1 MLKAEAD
8 RNTSMTNSIE
18 SIGESIPSVEPE
30 TVSLQT
36 EQATPTVDDT
46 IYADVDYA
54 NAYKPYRITKEYK
67 DTTGLKLEVYNHI
80 LHSDKPLCLIGDK
93 GVVKTCLLYT
103 SPSPRDS

>member
-1 MLKAEAD
+1 MKKTSRMLKAEAD

-46 IYADVDYA
+46 ISV
-54 NAYKPYRITKEYK
+54 
-67 DTTGLKLEVYNHI
+67 
-80 LHSDKPLCLIGDK
+80 S
-93 GVVKTCLLYT
+93 YT
-103 SPSPRDS
+103 HLRAHET